1 MGLAS
6 FCGTNSPALLSLE
19 TQDILSQITKAETPI
34 EKDVEKPE
42 KRNKF
47 MQVYNVGRLR
57 NKNLQSVLNDF
68 SYTQHNMVFSGN
80 NQ

>member
-1 MGLAS
+1 M
-6 FCGTNSPALLSLE
+6 CGTNSPALLSLE

-68 SYTQHNMVFSGN
+68 SYTQHNMIFSGDS
-80 NQ
+80 Q